1 MPELP
6 SARENQQ
13 FCTIS
18 ALEGGILTGQE
29 SLFIAESD
37 VPGNLLTL
45 PALCFLIQ
53 HSKADPT
60 PKRLVFDLGINPDLS
75 GYTPKVRE
83 RIEGPN
89 ALFRPDLTA
98 PHCLGSLAHGG
109 ATTDDIDF
117 VILSHCHWDHIGDTH
132 PFTKSTFVVG
142 HDTKTLF
149 ESGGYPTD
157 PNSWYPADL
166 LPAERARYLP
176 PTSSDKDWAPI
187 GPFPHALDFFG
198 DGSLYV
204 IDSPGHLAGHINLLI
219 RTSADGGWIY
229 LGGDSVHDRRLLTGE
244 AHIRVG
250 LPDWPEFCMHVNREE
265 AEAHVARIRELEK
278 TEGVRVVFAHDVEW
292 YEENKGGAAFWPGK
306 IEPI

>member
-6 SARENQQ
+6 PARENQP

-18 ALEGGILTGQE
+18 ALEGGVLVAAE

-37 VPGNLLTL
+37 LPGNLLTL

-75 GYTPKVRE
+75 AYPPKTRE
-83 RIEGPN
+83 RIDGPS
-89 ALFRPDLTA
+89 ALFRADLTA

-109 ATTDDIDF
+109 ATPDDIDF

-132 PFTKSTFVVG
+132 PFTKATFVVG

-157 PNSWYPADL
+157 PNSRYRADL
-166 LPAERARYLP
+166 LPTERTRYLP
-176 PTSSDKDWAPI
+176 PTSSNKDWTPI

-198 DGSLYV
+198 DGSLYI
-204 IDSPGHLAGHINLLI
+204 IDSTGHLEGHINLLI
-219 RTSADGGWIY
+219 RTSADGAWIY
-229 LGGDSVHDRRLLTGE
+229 LGGDSLHDRRIFTGE

-250 LPDWPEFCMHVNREE
+250 LPDLPEFCMHVNRVE
-265 AEAHVARIRELEK
+265 AEAHIARIRELEK
-278 TEGVRVVFAHDVEW
+278 NERVRVIFAHDVKW
-292 YEENKGGAAFWPGK
+292 YDENKGGASFWPGK
-306 IEPI
+306 IESM

>member
-6 SARENQQ
+6 PARENQQ

-18 ALEGGILTGQE
+18 ALEGGTLTCPE
-29 SLFIAESD
+29 SLFIADSD

-60 PKRLVFDLGINPDLS
+60 PKRLVFDLGINPDIS

-89 ALFRPDLTA
+89 AFFHPDFTA

-109 ATTDDIDF
+109 ATPDDIDF

-157 PNSWYPADL
+157 PNSWYAADL
-166 LPAERARYLP
+166 LPTGRTRYLP

-204 IDSPGHLAGHINLLI
+204 IDSTGHLAGHINLLI
-219 RTSADGGWIY
+219 RTSVDGGWIY

-250 LPDWPEFCMHVNREE
+250 WPGFPGFCMHVNKEE
-265 AEAHVARIRELEK
+265 AEAHIARIRELEK
-278 TEGVRVVFAHDVEW
+278 TERVRVVFAHDVKW

-306 IEPI
+306 VESK

>member
-6 SARENQQ
+6 PPRGNQQ

-18 ALEGGILTGQE
+18 ALEGGILTAPE
-29 SLFIAESD
+29 SLFIAESN
-37 VPGNLLTL
+37 VPGNLITL

-60 PKRLVFDLGINPDLS
+60 PKRLIFDLGINPHLS
-75 GYTPKVRE
+75 AYPPKVTE
-83 RIEGPN
+83 MIEGPN
-89 ALFRPDLTA
+89 AFFHPEPTA
-98 PHCLGSLAHGG
+98 AHCLGSLAHGG
-109 ATTDDIDF
+109 ATPDDIDF

-142 HDTKTLF
+142 HDTKKLF

-157 PNSWYPADL
+157 PNSAYSADL
-166 LPAERARYLP
+166 LPPERTRYLP
-176 PTSSDKDWAPI
+176 PSSSDKDWAPL

-204 IDSPGHLAGHINLLI
+204 IDSPGHVAGHVNLLI
-219 RTSADGGWIY
+219 RTSPDGAWLY
-229 LGGDSVHDRRLLTGE
+229 LGGDSVHDRRIFTGE

-250 LPDWPEFCMHVNREE
+250 LPDRPEFCMHANKAQAEE
-265 AEAHVARIRELEK
+265 HIARIRELENTGK
-278 TEGVRVVFAHDVEW
+278 VRVIFAHDMKW
-292 YEENKGGAAFWPGK
+292 YEENKGGTAFWPGK
-306 IEPI
+306 IESI